1 MRTHPPQLRNSR
13 LTALVKDELHGRRL
27 ALLAAA
33 VSEHE
38 GASARA
44 GIGTRAHDGSLYRRL
59 RSLGPAPG
67 VAS

>member
-1 MRTHPPQLRNSR
+1 MRSHPPQLRNSR
-13 LTALVKDELHGRRL
+13 LTTLVKDELHGRRL

-38 GASARA
+38 AASTRA
-44 GIGTRAHDGSLYRRL
+44 GIGARAHDGALYGRL
-59 RSLGPAPG
+59 RSIGPAPG

>member
-1 MRTHPPQLRNSR
+1 MRSHPPELRNSR

-33 VSEHE
+33 ISEHE
-38 GASARA
+38 GASTGA
-44 GIGTRAHDGSLYRRL
+44 GIGARAHDSSLYRRL